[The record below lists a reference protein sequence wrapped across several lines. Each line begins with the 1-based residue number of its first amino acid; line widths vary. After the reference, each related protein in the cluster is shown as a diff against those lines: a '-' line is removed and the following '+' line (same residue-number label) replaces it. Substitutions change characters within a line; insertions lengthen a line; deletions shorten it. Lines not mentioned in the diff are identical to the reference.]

1 MSKVY
6 LLLRNNKQSG
16 PHSLEELLTLD
27 LKPLDLIWIE
37 GKSFGWSYPAEIS
50 LLKPYVEEAQQSPDQ
65 VPTEKKSVDH
75 ALITN
80 RDAAYMPA
88 ATKAPVV
95 NEPAPSPRKV
105 HVSLPANMSKPVGK
119 KKVIAATV
127 PEPTDKIE
135 QKAEELR
142 KKIQTFVPEK
152 KTTSPTKEE
161 PLVTKYSSSLP
172 EREEEYTSWIYNKKV
187 GKTTNIS
194 EDQKK
199 WAAIAMAAV
208 LILAIGFGIS
218 HFKSD
223 PEKEVAAVAV
233 QTPVNEV
240 MSEPLITEVETP
252 ADQIQPANND
262 NTPKNESVES
272 SNAVDII
279 IANSVPA
286 KAAATF
292 TKIALPASKSTGKIQ
307 KPVSPTADVQKKSI
321 VSKAPA
327 KDITVKAETPKL
339 PEVKTDKNKANE
351 IAAEPKKKKS
361 LNEKVDAFFNKF
373 SKKLDD
379 KPVKE
384 TSTSTPNSLPGQG
397 ERKAVHRDDQTAP
410 PVVQKAD
417 ITLADFVEITST
429 KPSENWML
437 GVRGMKVSVRNTSS
451 ELVKTAEV
459 ELRYYT
465 EQNEVLEKKIVNF
478 SNIPPGKT
486 VTLPAPDHRLAD
498 HADFRLVNAR

>member
-16 PHSLEELLTLD
+16 PHSMEELLKLD

-50 LLKPYVEEAQQSPDQ
+50 LLKPYVKEAHQSPD
-65 VPTEKKSVDH
+65 EKSPEQKSVQH
-75 ALITN
+75 AIIAN
-80 RDAAYMPA
+80 RDAAYMPPA
-88 ATKAPVV
+88 SKAPLDA
-95 NEPAPSPRKV
+95 EPGVPSRKV
-105 HVSLPANMSKPVGK
+105 YVSLPANMSKPVEK
-119 KKVIAATV
+119 KRVMAETV
-127 PEPTDKIE
+127 PDPANRIE

-142 KKIQTFVPEK
+142 KKMQAFVPEN
-152 KTTSPTKEE
+152 KTTVPTKEE
-161 PLVTKYSSSLP
+161 PLITKFSSTLP

-187 GKTTNIS
+187 GKSTNIS

-199 WAAIAMAAV
+199 WAAIATAAV
-208 LILAIGFGIS
+208 LILAVGFGIS
-218 HFKSD
+218 HFKSE
-223 PEKEVAAVAV
+223 PEKEVVTMAV

-240 MSEPLITEVETP
+240 MSEPLINEVETP
-252 ADQIQPANND
+252 ADQTQAANND
-262 NTPKNESVES
+262 NMLKNETLES
-272 SNAVDII
+272 NDPVAKKIG
-279 IANSVPA
+279 NNVPPKSA
-286 KAAATF
+286 STI
-292 TKIALPASKSTGKIQ
+292 TKKESPESKPGGKTQKMVGLP
-307 KPVSPTADVQKKSI
+307 ADVQKKKI
-321 VSKAPA
+321 LNKAPA
-327 KDITVKAETPKL
+327 KDIIVKAETPIL
-339 PEVKTDKNKANE
+339 PESKTEKNKANE

-361 LNEKVDAFFNKF
+361 FNEKVDAFFSKF

-384 TSTSTPNSLPGQG
+384 ASTNTPNNVPATG
-397 ERKAVHRDDQTAP
+397 ERKAARRDDQEAT
-410 PVVQKAD
+410 PVVQKAE
-417 ITLADFVEITST
+417 INLADYVEITST

-437 GVRGMKVSVRNTSS
+437 GVRGMKLSVHNSSS

-498 HADFRLVNAR
+498 HADFHLVNAR